1 MVHRARRIAMD
12 SPLYA
17 AAFVALM
24 TTAGGCNHAPVADL
38 EKSFTYKVQ
47 QNSGTS
53 DPIKID
59 FLWVVDNSTSMCQEQ
74 LALTENFKTFTERL
88 SSQFDIDPRLAVTT
102 VDVQCTVNGTSIF
115 SSQGLFNTVP
125 ARTFPPACQD
135 TLVRACSNDAGCAN
149 LDCQASGECDDIDE
163 PSCSCTDPDEWACR
177 GYQSDICLRTPNG
190 SINTSCRRRCTTDQE
205 CKDLFGD
212 PRYICQKLS
221 GNQLDWGC
229 LLPPA
234 TQDCPATVPAIL
246 DGTNLDLFA
255 CAATVGVNQESSCFK
270 YEQGLRASL
279 LALDPKGK
287 NAEQSKAFL
296 RDDAYL
302 VIIYVSDEDDCSVAD
317 GRSISEDDYE
327 TCALLP
333 TTDEGGPLVPVGH
346 YVNRLKGLKSDPG
359 KVIVA
364 AIAGDSTATDA
375 ASVAAER
382 AAYLSSKGDPRTC
395 YQQTYICNSAVGK
408 ADYGSRYLQLTQA
421 FGPNGSFSNI
431 CEDQGIDRALENI
444 ADTIITVL
452 NKLCLPRPVLGS
464 LKVIRRLPDGSETE
478 IPEGEGSG
486 HYQILRTAEDCA
498 VDGQLLPAIAFGDP
512 PTPGEEIEV
521 TYQGDPQ
528 FNQ

>member
-1 MVHRARRIAMD
+1 MLGAVG
-12 SPLYA
+12 SPW
-17 AAFVALM
+17 
-24 TTAGGCNHAPVADL
+24 PVEL
-38 EKSFTYKVQ
+38 S
-47 QNSGTS
+47 TS
-53 DPIKID
+53 DS
-59 FLWVVDNSTSMCQEQ
+59 V
-74 LALTENFKTFTERL
+74 
-88 SSQFDIDPRLAVTT
+88 
-102 VDVQCTVNGTSIF
+102 G
-115 SSQGLFNTVP
+115 
-125 ARTFPPACQD
+125 
-135 TLVRACSNDAGCAN
+135 ACSNDAGCAN

-333 TTDEGGPLVPVGH
+333 TTDEGGPLVLHEVH
-346 YVNRLKGLKSDPG
+346 E
-359 KVIVA
+359 A
-364 AIAGDSTATDA
+364 
-375 ASVAAER
+375 
-382 AAYLSSKGDPRTC
+382 PRE
-395 YQQTYICNSAVGK
+395 APL
-408 ADYGSRYLQLTQA
+408 ALQA
-421 FGPNGSFSNI
+421 FQPGDDS
-431 CEDQGIDRALENI
+431 R
-444 ADTIITVL
+444 IIGVG
-452 NKLCLPRPVLGS
+452 RYAS
-464 LKVIRRLPDGSETE
+464 
-478 IPEGEGSG
+478 
-486 HYQILRTAEDCA
+486 H
-498 VDGQLLPAIAFGDP
+498 
-512 PTPGEEIEV
+512 
-521 TYQGDPQ
+521 
-528 FNQ
+528 